1 MIHITDRFARRIRE
15 VHGVAGG
22 AWLQRLPG
30 LIADCERRWSLK
42 VGAAFEP
49 LSHNYVAPATRAD
62 GTKTVLKIG
71 VPTNELSA
79 EIEALRHFAGRGSV
93 RLLDADPDWGALL
106 LERVVPGTPLTDL
119 ADDDQAT
126 LDAAQVMRQLWHP
139 VPPGHSF
146 ASVADWAAGLSRLRA
161 RFGGTTG
168 PLPAVLVDRAERLFA
183 ELVASMGQPVL
194 LHGDLHHENIL
205 AAQRQPWL
213 AIDPKGVTGEPE
225 YEVGA
230 LLRNPMPQL
239 LAMPHPEHVLA
250 RRMDILA
257 ESLGFDRGRL
267 RAWGLAQ
274 AVLAA
279 WWSIEDHGQGWET
292 WIACAAL
299 LDRLQG

>member
-42 VGAAFEP
+42 VGAAFE
-49 LSHNYVAPATRAD
+49 LVSYSYVATATRAD

-146 ASVADWAAGLSRLRA
+146 ASVADWAAVLSRLRA

>member
-15 VHGVAGG
+15 VYGVAGG

-30 LIADCERRWSLK
+30 LIADCERRWLLK

-62 GTKTVLKIG
+62 HTEAVLKIG

-79 EIEALRHFAGRGSV
+79 EIEALRLFDGRGSV

-126 LDAAQVMRQLWHP
+126 LDAAQVMRQLSHP
-139 VPPGHSF
+139 APPGHSF

-292 WIACAAL
+292 WIACAEL
-299 LDRLQG
+299 LDTL

>member
-79 EIEALRHFAGRGSV
+79 EIEALRHFAGCGSV

-126 LDAAQVMRQLWHP
+126 LDAAQVMRQLSHP
-139 VPPGHSF
+139 APPGHSF
-146 ASVADWAAGLSRLRA
+146 ASVADWAAVLSRLRA

-292 WIACAAL
+292 WIACAEL
-299 LDRLQG
+299 LDTL

>member
-15 VHGVAGG
+15 ADGVAGG

-292 WIACAAL
+292 WIACAEL
-299 LDRLQG
+299 LDTL

>member
-15 VHGVAGG
+15 VYGVAGG

-93 RLLDADPDWGALL
+93 RLLDADPEWGVLL
-106 LERVVPGTPLTDL
+106 LERLVPGTPLTDL

-126 LDAAQVMRQLWHP
+126 LDAAQVMRQLSHP
-139 VPPGHSF
+139 APPGHSF

-292 WIACAAL
+292 WIACAEL
-299 LDRLQG
+299 LDTL